1 MPEVQL
7 REQCWARGSDS
18 GLGQPRPEPMPWGL
32 GVQMSHQAHT
42 QGLDQ
47 EAPAICPH
55 YRPEGASN
63 LLGWKVPE
71 YPHVTPTGES
81 KEGLFPWPH
90 PCRSLPKSSQGMSPC
105 QPRSLPKG
113 LGRTSQ
119 CRWHLNILPSLPA
132 ISILFFLFFFFF
144 FLTRISFV
152 FLFRCTLGI
161 WKFLGQGQ
169 N

>member
-1 MPEVQL
+1 
-7 REQCWARGSDS
+7 
-18 GLGQPRPEPMPWGL
+18 MPWGL

-55 YRPEGASN
+55 HRPEGASN

-90 PCRSLPKSSQGMSPC
+90 PCLSVPSQVLPGDVTMSA
-105 QPRSLPKG
+105 RVSAKG
-113 LGRTSQ
+113 LRKDLTMQ
-119 CRWHLNILPSLPA
+119 MAPQYLAQPA
-132 ISILFFLFFFFF
+132 SDLHSFFSFFFFF
-144 FLTRISFV
+144 FLTRVSSV

-161 WKFLGQGQ
+161 CKFLGQGQ